1 MSARSFFRRVFF
13 RDRPAVGAAVAVVLT
28 ASGILFW
35 HAAVH
40 VFAWHGWMCLLP
52 IPVAAA
58 AVAVYGVILTLL
70 FLFSVLRRDFAMRRR
85 WAVPLALVSAVV
97 PLVQPVVMILAARRR
112 DDRRTPLLVIAASLA
127 YAVAGGIVLSVA
139 WRPGPIP
146 AFGLVAALVVAALF
160 LHLAVLR
167 RFGSGERDHRG
178 AAMALAAV
186 VVLGI
191 VSYPGFYA
199 GCLSRLVDARRNALA
214 ARIGVDIAAP
224 DPDPVLPENLDYPLF
239 KAVDEDKDIRK
250 LSIIVYDELPFS
262 DEDCA
267 DFDDWCAHHADFL
280 ATVRAL
286 TDDDAS
292 IRWHFPEPQV
302 RDYLFPW
309 RCVNEGHTDAYLSI
323 RRHLRIQGWAAI
335 TRGDLEA
342 YRDAERRLAVLAR
355 SIAPPTSLA
364 DYWCGI
370 RAEATPFELLGESL
384 AILTEED
391 FGRAERAATALSGG
405 GIANLRVYVK
415 VAFRRHVL
423 DLAAAKEHLRCHV
436 FQDRVDPLTLRYALS
451 GDELRVL
458 EIWEQSLDCLAPLLG
473 KADDGTLPDF
483 AYLTALHDQS
493 HFLARQAGKGFL
505 GQMNYDG
512 IPWDPERLA
521 EKTVVKP
528 RLVRDIVRAGIAVER
543 FRRAHGAL
551 PASLEELV
559 PEFLHAVPADFRTG
573 RPFDYKSGDF
583 EDYYY
588 GDEDDPFHGFCI
600 EAPWPYWDPLS
611 CGCQTVHNASMY
623 FAVPR

>member
-1 MSARSFFRRVFF
+1 MSASPFFHRVFY
-13 RDRPAVGAAVAVVLT
+13 RDRSAVGAAVGVVLT

-58 AVAVYGVILTLL
+58 VVAVYGAILTLL

-85 WAVPLALVSAVV
+85 WAVPLALVSTIV
-97 PLVQPVVMILAARRR
+97 PLVQPVVLILAARRR
-112 DDRRTPLLVIAASLA
+112 DDRRTPLLVIAALLA

-139 WRPGPIP
+139 WRPAPIP
-146 AFGLVAALVVAALF
+146 AFGLVAALAVAALF

-167 RFGSGERDHRG
+167 RFGSGERGHRG
-178 AAMALAAV
+178 TAMALASV

-224 DPDPVLPENLDYPLF
+224 DSDPALPENLDYPLF

-267 DFDDWCAHHADFL
+267 AFDEWCARHADFL

-302 RDYLFPW
+302 RDYWYPW
-309 RCVNEGHTDAYLSI
+309 RCVNADHTDAYFSI
-323 RRHLRIQGWAAI
+323 RCHLRIQGWAAI
-335 TRGDLEA
+335 TRGDLET

-355 SIAPPTSLA
+355 SIAPRTSFV
-364 DYWCGI
+364 DYHCGI
-370 RAEATPFELLGESL
+370 RADATFFELLGKSL
-384 AILTEED
+384 AILAEED
-391 FGRAERAATALSGG
+391 FGRAERAAASLPDGEIAKLRAL
-405 GIANLRVYVK
+405 VK
-415 VAFRRHVL
+415 IAFRRHVL
-423 DLAAAKEHLRCHV
+423 DLAGDKEYIRRDLLR
-436 FQDRVDPLTLRYALS
+436 DKVDPLTLRYALA
-451 GDELRVL
+451 GDERRML
-458 EIWEQSLDCLAPLLG
+458 EIWKQSLDCLAPLLG
-473 KADDGTLPDF
+473 KADDGTPPDF
-483 AYLTALHDQS
+483 AYLTALHDRN
-493 HFLARQAGKGFL
+493 HFLARQADNCVL
-505 GQMNYDG
+505 GRRDSFYCL
-512 IPWDPERLA
+512 WDPEWLA

-559 PEFLHAVPADFRTG
+559 PEFLDAVPADFRTG

-600 EAPWPYWDPLS
+600 EAPWPHWDPLG
-611 CGCQTVHNASMY
+611 CGCQSVHNASMY